1 MQLKELKKGIARS
14 LIIQNTGNFLFELD
28 SSLIELKSCLIE

>member
-1 MQLKELKKGIARS
+1 MRS

-28 SSLIELKSCLIE
+28 SSLIELESSLIE